1 MLQELYHG
9 RLNLSRLNYGVISL
23 LPKIKDANSIL
34 QYRPICVL
42 NVMFKAI
49 TKALTLR
56 FTPLARQV
64 ISSLQTG
71 FIPGRYILDGCVI
84 LHEVLHEL
92 KTSHSEGILLQ
103 LDFEKAYDRVQW
115 PFLAEVMH
123 RKNFPDRWIDW
134 IRQAVEGG
142 KVCVNM
148 NGDWRE
154 YFSTFRGLRQGDPLS
169 PLLFHLV
176 GDALSAILD
185 RAKEAGVIRGLVPH
199 LIPGG
204 LVICNMLLIL
214 CFFCI
219 MTWSLLLDSNSFSTV

>member
-103 LDFEKAYDRVQW
+103 LGRTSKKQPTRF
-115 PFLAEVMH
+115 H
-123 RKNFPDRWIDW
+123 RTISREGELTPKTRPQFGL
-134 IRQAVEGG
+134 QAATRLHEAGIAS
-142 KVCVNM
+142 N
-148 NGDWRE
+148 R
-154 YFSTFRGLRQGDPLS
+154 R
-169 PLLFHLV
+169 
-176 GDALSAILD
+176 SAI
-185 RAKEAGVIRGLVPH
+185 RR
-199 LIPGG
+199 
-204 LVICNMLLIL
+204 
-214 CFFCI
+214 
-219 MTWSLLLDSNSFSTV
+219 

>member
-204 LVICNMLLIL
+204 ISHLQYASDTLLFLHNDMESITG
-214 CFFCI
+214 F
-219 MTWSLLLDSNSFSTV
+219 

>member
-1 MLQELYHG
+1 
-9 RLNLSRLNYGVISL
+9 
-23 LPKIKDANSIL
+23 
-34 QYRPICVL
+34 
-42 NVMFKAI
+42 MFKAI

-92 KTSHSEGILLQ
+92 KTSHSEGIWLK

-148 NGDWRE
+148 NGE
-154 YFSTFRGLRQGDPLS
+154 VGPYFKSYKGLRQGDLTSSFFIWWWSQKRGSLKCTAFFVRP
-169 PLLFHLV
+169 
-176 GDALSAILD
+176 D
-185 RAKEAGVIRGLVPH
+185 RGTCSDCSGL
-199 LIPGG
+199 
-204 LVICNMLLIL
+204 
-214 CFFCI
+214 
-219 MTWSLLLDSNSFSTV
+219 

>member
-1 MLQELYHG
+1 
-9 RLNLSRLNYGVISL
+9 
-23 LPKIKDANSIL
+23 
-34 QYRPICVL
+34 
-42 NVMFKAI
+42 MFKAI

-92 KTSHSEGILLQ
+92 KTSHSEGIWLK

-148 NGDWRE
+148 NGE
-154 YFSTFRGLRQGDPLS
+154 VGPYLKSYKGLRQGDLTS
-169 PLLFHLV
+169 
-176 GDALSAILD
+176 
-185 RAKEAGVIRGLVPH
+185 
-199 LIPGG
+199 
-204 LVICNMLLIL
+204 
-214 CFFCI
+214 
-219 MTWSLLLDSNSFSTV
+219 SFSFGGGHRKGGHSSVRHSLSVQIAVHVRTALDCRGTNFRLL

>member
-123 RKNFPDRWIDW
+123 RKNFPTQWKNLSSS
-134 IRQAVEGG
+134 GH
-142 KVCVNM
+142 
-148 NGDWRE
+148 
-154 YFSTFRGLRQGDPLS
+154 PLQFLPTDS
-169 PLLFHLV
+169 PRIHLLKSRPHVLPLLL
-176 GDALSAILD
+176 
-185 RAKEAGVIRGLVPH
+185 R
-199 LIPGG
+199 
-204 LVICNMLLIL
+204 
-214 CFFCI
+214 
-219 MTWSLLLDSNSFSTV
+219 SLQ

>member
-1 MLQELYHG
+1 
-9 RLNLSRLNYGVISL
+9 
-23 LPKIKDANSIL
+23 
-34 QYRPICVL
+34 
-42 NVMFKAI
+42 MFKAI

-92 KTSHSEGILLQ
+92 KTSHSEGILLK
-103 LDFEKAYDRVQW
+103 LDFLKAYDRVQW

-142 KVCVNM
+142 KANPYP
-148 NGDWRE
+148 WTIR
-154 YFSTFRGLRQGDPLS
+154 LRRIW
-169 PLLFHLV
+169 F
-176 GDALSAILD
+176 
-185 RAKEAGVIRGLVPH
+185 
-199 LIPGG
+199 
-204 LVICNMLLIL
+204 
-214 CFFCI
+214 
-219 MTWSLLLDSNSFSTV
+219 

>member
-103 LDFEKAYDRVQW
+103 LDFEKAYD
-115 PFLAEVMH
+115 
-123 RKNFPDRWIDW
+123 
-134 IRQAVEGG
+134 
-142 KVCVNM
+142 
-148 NGDWRE
+148 
-154 YFSTFRGLRQGDPLS
+154 
-169 PLLFHLV
+169 
-176 GDALSAILD
+176 
-185 RAKEAGVIRGLVPH
+185 
-199 LIPGG
+199 
-204 LVICNMLLIL
+204 
-214 CFFCI
+214 
-219 MTWSLLLDSNSFSTV
+219 

>member
-169 PLLFHLV
+169 PLLFLLV

-204 LVICNMLLIL
+204 ISHLQYASDTLLFLHNDMESITG
-214 CFFCI
+214 F
-219 MTWSLLLDSNSFSTV
+219 